1 MYNKIMDSKIIKKIL
16 HYAKDNDIFD
26 FTITQ
31 KNGAHFLWGEGN
43 HLTHQLKIPPKLAHE
58 LESSYRHL
66 LKIAPNNLISGA
78 YFKNDDAAY
87 HLSIIPDGDGE
98 KIIINTVSKSRK
110 LFSLSQ
116 LGLGRNEKKEV
127 ANFLKQQQGLV
138 VVASGDNQGK
148 TTTLYALLNSINREK
163 RICYSLE
170 SYQELELDEVNTFYG
185 DDQKRLAA
193 LDSILKSDSQVIMID
208 DASDKLLEESLMG
221 AQSGRLMLIGV
232 KDLSATD
239 LVEKIKKLIKD
250 KNFPVLM
257 IYQKLIN
264 RNCPHCLKKYLINE
278 ASEMIEKYWPTEK
291 KYKPKYFYS
300 SKGCGFCSYS
310 GTKGQIAAYNLI
322 RLDHKQVNFLSLIA
336 SDVLQKAADGLIS
349 VSKILNKEK

>member
-1 MYNKIMDSKIIKKIL
+1 MYNEIMDSKIIKKIL
-16 HYAKDNDIFD
+16 NYAKDNDIFD
-26 FTITQ
+26 FAITQ

-43 HLTHQLKIPPKLAHE
+43 HLTHQLKLPAKLAHE

-78 YFKNDDAAY
+78 YFKNDDTAY

-127 ANFLKQQQGLV
+127 TAFLKQKQGLV
-138 VVASGDNQGK
+138 IVASGDNQGK
-148 TTTLYALLNSINREK
+148 TTTLYALLNSINQEK
-163 RICYSLE
+163 KICYSLE
-170 SYQELELDEVNTFYG
+170 KYQELELDGINAFYG

-193 LDSILKSDSQVIMID
+193 LGSILKSDSQVIMID
-208 DASDKLLEESLMG
+208 DASDSLLEESLIG
-221 AQSGRLMLIGV
+221 AQSGRLMLVGI
-232 KDLSATD
+232 KDLSASN
-239 LVEKIKKLIKD
+239 LVERIKELIKD

-264 RNCPHCLKKYLINE
+264 RNCPHCLKKYLIDE
-278 ASEMIEKYWPTEK
+278 ASEVVQKYWPTDK
-291 KYKPKYFYS
+291 KYKPQYFYS
-300 SKGCGFCSYS
+300 SKGCNFCSYS

-322 RLDHKQVNFLSLIA
+322 RLDHKKVNFLSLMA

-349 VSKILNKEK
+349 VSKILNKDK